1 MLRLQQEQLQ
11 IASIFKQQEIN
22 LEWDRKDNN
31 ELIKG
36 DIQMELANITALGD
50 GDGDVNNNGILD
62 INEVQKRAID
72 REKIY
77 HDKNDKL
84 NKDNLKIKE
93 LSLKEKEIML
103 KDKQHKEKME
113 SERMKTKA
121 QIQIAKSRPKPSKK

>member
-1 MLRLQQEQLQ
+1 MGQ
-11 IASIFKQQEIN
+11 I
-22 LEWDRKDNN
+22 DNN

-36 DIQMELANITALGD
+36 DIEMELANITALGD